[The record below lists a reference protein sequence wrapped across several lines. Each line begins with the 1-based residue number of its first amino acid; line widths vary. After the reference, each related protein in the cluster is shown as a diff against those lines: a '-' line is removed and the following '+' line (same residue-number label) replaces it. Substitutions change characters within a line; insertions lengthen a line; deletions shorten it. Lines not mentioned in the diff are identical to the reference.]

1 MFRSGS
7 VVWHKVREREKIRRK
22 RGESTFTPHPTP
34 PCFLA
39 RNPLHHP
46 HNLNAWNRLASV
58 PGSQIVGKARKKKRH
73 AKRWRGRKINDYRL
87 SLPSAFSDPTNF
99 TRTFFFR
106 VFHTSESRANSYVL
120 LMFIW
125 LPRVCGLEGNKSATV
140 KVAWLPLLRLSM

>member
-1 MFRSGS
+1 MEEG
-7 VVWHKVREREKIRRK
+7 REHFH
-22 RGESTFTPHPTP
+22 SPPHPSLFSCSQP
-34 PCFLA
+34 FAPS
-39 RNPLHHP
+39 PQSE
-46 HNLNAWNRLASV
+46 RLKQTSL
-58 PGSQIVGKARKKKRH
+58 SSRLSDSGKGAKKKRH

-87 SLPSAFSDPTNF
+87 SLPSAFSHPTNF

-125 LPRVCGLEGNKSATV
+125 LPRVCGLERNKSPTV